1 VVEFVEFQ
9 WCEHSRTSQHGCSG
23 LVLRG
28 VAGGKRAQRPGDG
41 DPGRS
46 RVCNACARRVNAY
59 RTLSRIAFQFINMLS
74 RVLWPEFSRQYGDK
88 ADETMRELYCCGTVA
103 SSCGATVLSFMGP
116 FLIQWRTYGAIAC
129 IPGFFNLLMVVIALS
144 RSYQVG
150 LILLATVNKL
160 AGLSIVYISASL
172 SSIGAAFLA
181 RKHVGDRRRNR
192 RHGSH
197 GGCDGSHVQLLLQRI
212 FR

>member
-1 VVEFVEFQ
+1 MCSPCQRLSHAVEN
-9 WCEHSRTSQHGCSG
+9 R
-23 LVLRG
+23 
-28 VAGGKRAQRPGDG
+28 
-41 DPGRS
+41 
-46 RVCNACARRVNAY
+46 
-59 RTLSRIAFQFINMLS
+59 LSVQFINMLS

-103 SSCGATVLSFMGP
+103 SSGGATVLSFMGP
-116 FLIQWRTYGAIAC
+116 FLIPWRTYGEIAC
-129 IPGFFNLLMVVIALS
+129 IPGFFNLLMVVTALS

-197 GGCDGSHVQLLLQRI
+197 GGCVARTCNFCFKGFFDEHDPMRTTALALP
-212 FR
+212 